1 MPRQKQFARNAR
13 CAALR
18 LSVAILATPIVNALA
33 DQVVADDQ
41 IVQGSL
47 CVGFDC
53 VNNESFGFNTIVV
66 KENNTRIYFDDTSTT
81 AGLPANDW
89 ALIANDS
96 ASGGASYFGIQD
108 ATSGK
113 MVFRVN
119 AGAPENAVY
128 VNSSGNLGLGTS
140 NPALG
145 LQITRSDT
153 PAIRLEQTNA
163 GGFSAQTWDIGANEA
178 NFFVRD
184 MTGGS
189 RLPLRI
195 RPGAP
200 TSSLDIAANGNVGLG
215 TASPDSN
222 LHVYGSS
229 SDDTFET
236 IGVSSAANSDGLTV
250 GYGGASFGVGT
261 SLINAHSATGSG
273 GRLLLATDGLTRMT
287 IDGNGNVGIGTD
299 TPAASLDVVGTV
311 RFASLA
317 GCSSGIGTN
326 ALGDLTCIT
335 GGGSGNPPY
344 YDTTATGP
352 QPNASGTN
360 STAAGSGSN
369 ASGTNALADGTNN
382 HSQGNN
388 TTVVGSNNS
397 VTGDDSGA
405 FGVGNTVNGNG
416 SYAVGD
422 PNVVNGDKSFVYG
435 DDNAVN
441 APNVAGNG
449 NGIQVFGSNNSVASM
464 ANSSGSLV
472 IGSGNKINATNAV
485 ALGNGTTVTGA
496 NGIAIG
502 SGASS
507 AGLNAVAIG
516 TGASAGYAGSA
527 AYGSGAVATRQNE
540 QVFGTA
546 SNTYEMPGLTS
557 AASSSAQNGAIQIL
571 TTDSSGNLASVTPG
585 ALGLSDPAQFNSLSS
600 RIDTVGSR
608 AYSGVAM
615 AMALAGAPTVL
626 PDERFVTTLNWGTF
640 EGANAFALSAGA
652 RLGSQLQLNGGVA
665 FDPGQHMAGGRLGLR
680 MSW

>member
-1 MPRQKQFARNAR
+1 MAKQTKFATK

-18 LSVAILATPIVNALA
+18 LGAAILAMPVA
-33 DQVVADDQ
+33 DAFADNVVADDQ

-47 CVGFDC
+47 CVGLDC
-53 VNNESFGFNTIVV
+53 VDNEAFGFNTIIV
-66 KENNTRIYFDDTSTT
+66 KENNTRIYFDDTSST
-81 AGLPANDW
+81 AGFAANDW

-96 ASGGASYFGIQD
+96 AGGGANYFGIQD
-108 ATSGK
+108 ATSNR

-119 AGAPENAVY
+119 AGAPENALY
-128 VNSSGNLGLGTS
+128 VSSSGNLGLGTS
-140 NPALG
+140 SPALG
-145 LQITRSDT
+145 LQITRGDT

-163 GGFSAQTWDIGANEA
+163 SGFTAQTWDIGANEA

-184 MTGGS
+184 TTNGS
-189 RLPLRI
+189 LLPFRI

-215 TASPDSN
+215 TASPDSK

-229 SDDTFET
+229 SQDTFET
-236 IGVSSAANSDGLTV
+236 IGVSSAASADGLTM
-250 GYGGASFGVGT
+250 GYGGASLGVGT
-261 SLINAHSATGSG
+261 SLINAHSATGSS
-273 GRLLLATDGLTRMT
+273 GRLLLATDGVTRMT
-287 IDGNGNVGIGTD
+287 IDGNGNVGIGTT
-299 TPAASLDVVGTV
+299 TPAAGLDVVGTV

-317 GCSSGIGTN
+317 GCTSGIGTN
-326 ALGDLTCIT
+326 ASGDLACIT
-335 GGGSGNPPY
+335 GGGSPPY
-344 YDTTATGP
+344 YDTTASGP

-369 ASGTNALADGTNN
+369 ASGTNALAGGTNN
-382 HSQGNN
+382 QSQGNN
-388 TTVVGSNNS
+388 TTVIGSNNS
-397 VTGDDSGA
+397 VTGNDSGA
-405 FGVGNTVNGNG
+405 FGTGNTVNGNG

-422 PNVVNGDKSFVYG
+422 PNVVNGNNAFVYG
-435 DDNAVN
+435 DDNSVN

-449 NGIQVFGSNNSVASM
+449 NGIQVFGSNNSVAST

-472 IGSGNKINATNAV
+472 VGSGNKVNATNAV

-496 NGIAIG
+496 KAIAVG

-516 TGASAGYAGSA
+516 AGASAGYAGSA

-546 SNTYEMPGLTS
+546 SNTYAMPGLTS
-557 AASSSAQNGAIQIL
+557 AASSLAQTGAIQIV
-571 TTDSSGNLASVTPG
+571 TTDSTGNLASVSPG
-585 ALGLSDPAQFNSLSS
+585 VLGLSDPSLFNSLNS
-600 RIDTVGSR
+600 RIDTVGSH

-640 EGANAFALSAGA
+640 GGANAFALSAGA
-652 RLGSQLQLNGGVA
+652 RLGEQLQLNGGVA
-665 FDPGQHMAGGRLGLR
+665 FDPDQHMAGGRLGLR

>member
-1 MPRQKQFARNAR
+1 MAKTKQLATK
-13 CAALR
+13 CAVLCLGA
-18 LSVAILATPIVNALA
+18 AILAVPVAEALA
-33 DQVVADDQ
+33 DNVVADDQ

-47 CVGFDC
+47 CVGLDC
-53 VNNESFGFNTIVV
+53 VNNETFGFNTIVV
-66 KENNTRIYFDDTSTT
+66 KENNTRIYFDDTSAS
-81 AGLPANDW
+81 AGYAANDW
-89 ALIANDS
+89 ALIANDA
-96 ASGGASYFGIQD
+96 ASGGANYFGIQD
-108 ATSGK
+108 ATNNK
-113 MVFRVN
+113 MVFRVD

-145 LQITRSDT
+145 LQITRGDT
-153 PAIRLEQTNA
+153 PAIRLEQTNTA
-163 GGFSAQTWDIGANEA
+163 GFTAQTWDIGANEA

-184 MTGGS
+184 LTNGS
-189 RLPLRI
+189 QLPFRI

-215 TASPDSN
+215 TASATSK
-222 LHVYGSS
+222 LHVYGAASE
-229 SDDTFET
+229 DTFET
-236 IGVSSAANSDGLTV
+236 IGVSSAANADGLTL

-261 SLINAHSATGSG
+261 SLINAHSATGSS
-273 GRLLLATDGLTRMT
+273 GRLLLATDGVTRMT

-299 TPAASLDVVGTV
+299 TPAAGLDVVGTV

-326 ALGDLTCIT
+326 ASGDLTCIT
-335 GGGSGNPPY
+335 GGSGNPPY
-344 YDTTATGP
+344 YDTTSSGT

-369 ASGTNALADGTNN
+369 ASGTNALAGGTNN
-382 HSQGNN
+382 QSQGDN
-388 TTVVGSNNS
+388 TTVIGSNNS

-405 FGVGNTVNGNG
+405 FGTGNTVKGSG
-416 SYAVGD
+416 SYAIGD

-441 APNVAGNG
+441 APDVAGNG
-449 NGIQVFGSNNSVASM
+449 DGIQVFGSNNTVASTT
-464 ANSSGSLV
+464 NSSGSVV
-472 IGSGNKINATNAV
+472 IGSGNTVNAANTI

-496 NGIAIG
+496 NAIAMG
-502 SGASS
+502 AGASS

-516 TGASAGYAGSA
+516 PGASAGYAGSA

-546 SNTYEMPGLTS
+546 SNTYAMPGLTS
-557 AASSSAQNGAIQIL
+557 AASSSAQTGAIEIV

-585 ALGLSDPAQFNSLSS
+585 ALGFADPAQFNSLNS
-600 RIDTVGSR
+600 RIDSVGSR

-615 AMALAGAPTVL
+615 AMALASAPTVL
-626 PDERFVTTLNWGTF
+626 ADEKFVTTLNWGTF

-652 RLGSQLQLNGGVA
+652 RLGSQLQLNGGIA
-665 FDPGQHMAGGRLGLR
+665 FDPNQRMAGGRLGLR

>member
-1 MPRQKQFARNAR
+1 MAKPRQLATK
-13 CAALR
+13 CVALR
-18 LSVAILATPIVNALA
+18 LGAAILAMPVADALA
-33 DQVVADDQ
+33 DNVVPDDQ

-66 KENNTRIYFDDTSTT
+66 KENNTRIYFDDTSTN
-81 AGLPANDW
+81 AGYAANDW

-96 ASGGASYFGIQD
+96 ASGGANYFGIQD
-108 ATSGK
+108 ATNNK
-113 MVFRVN
+113 MVFRVD

-128 VNSSGNLGLGTS
+128 VNSFGNLGLGTS
-140 NPALG
+140 SPALG

-153 PAIRLEQTNA
+153 PAIRLEQTSA
-163 GGFSAQTWDIGANEA
+163 GGFTAQTWDVGGNEA
-178 NFFVRD
+178 NFFIRD
-184 MTGGS
+184 TTNGN
-189 RLPLRI
+189 RLPFRI

-215 TASPDSN
+215 TASPDSR
-222 LHVYGSS
+222 LHVYGAANQ
-229 SDDTFET
+229 DTFET
-236 IGVSSAANSDGLTV
+236 IGVSSAANADALTF

-261 SLINAHSATGSG
+261 SLINAHSATGSS
-273 GRLLLATDGLTRMT
+273 GRLLLATDGVTRMT
-287 IDGNGNVGIGTD
+287 IAANGNVGIGT
-299 TPAASLDVVGTV
+299 TAPAAGLDVVGTV

-317 GCSSGIGTN
+317 GCTSGIGTN
-326 ALGDLTCIT
+326 AAGDLACIS
-335 GGGSGNPPY
+335 GGGGNPPY
-344 YDTTATGP
+344 YDTTASGA

-369 ASGTNALADGTNN
+369 ASGTNALAGGTNN
-382 HSQGNN
+382 QSQGDN
-388 TTVVGSNNS
+388 TTVIGSNNS

-405 FGVGNTVNGNG
+405 FGTGNTVRGNG
-416 SYAVGD
+416 SYAIGD

-441 APNVAGNG
+441 TPNVAGNG
-449 NGIQVFGSNNSVASM
+449 NGIQVFGSNNIVAST
-464 ANSSGSLV
+464 ANSSGSVV
-472 IGSGNKINATNAV
+472 IGSGSTVNATNAL
-485 ALGNGTTVTGA
+485 AFGNGTTVTGA
-496 NGIAIG
+496 NAIAMG

-507 AGLNAVAIG
+507 GGLNAIAIG
-516 TGASAGYAGSA
+516 TGASAAYAGSA

-546 SNTYEMPGLTS
+546 SNTYSMPGLTS
-557 AASSSAQNGAIQIL
+557 AASSSAQTGAIEIV
-571 TTDSSGNLASVTPG
+571 TTDASGHLASVTPG
-585 ALGLSDPAQFNSLSS
+585 SLGFSDPAQFNSLNS
-600 RIDTVGSR
+600 RIDSVGSR

-626 PDERFVTTLNWGTF
+626 PDEKFVTTLNWGTF

-652 RLGSQLQLNGGVA
+652 RLGSQLQLNGGIA
-665 FDPGQHMAGGRLGLR
+665 FDPNRNMAGGRLGLR